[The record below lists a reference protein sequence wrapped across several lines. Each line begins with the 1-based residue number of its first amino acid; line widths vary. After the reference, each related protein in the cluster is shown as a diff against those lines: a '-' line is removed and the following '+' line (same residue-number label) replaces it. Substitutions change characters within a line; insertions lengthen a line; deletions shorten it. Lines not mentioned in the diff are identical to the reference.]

1 MMNMDEAAKY
11 IVKIAELNT
20 NEWSQADQLRYWLA
34 VLGFAEKIKPLV
46 DKYDMT
52 KPFKFEIRR
61 LDELL

>member
-1 MMNMDEAAKY
+1 MMDLDEAAKY
-11 IVKIAELNT
+11 IAKITELNP
-20 NEWSQADQLRYWLA
+20 NEWSQADQLRYGLA

-52 KPFKFEIRR
+52 KPFKLEIRR